1 MSVVEHIFEQ
11 RPQDTSRELPVTILD
26 FAGTTTAIRLGVATI
41 QLHDDL
47 WRVTRPDGEVLGYV
61 ERSTTA
67 SGHRFLAKR
76 MLQRQRRFLPIGEFW
91 SMDDAM
97 DCFRF

>member
-1 MSVVEHIFEQ
+1 MTTLDFVGT
-11 RPQDTSRELPVTILD
+11 TSRIDGAAL
-26 FAGTTTAIRLGVATI
+26 RRGVASI

-61 ERSTTA
+61 ERRATA
-67 SGHRFLAKR
+67 AGDRFQAKR
-76 MLQRQRRFLPIGEFW
+76 MLQRQRRFLPIGDFW
-91 SMDDAM
+91 TVDDAL

>member
-1 MSVVEHIFEQ
+1 M
-11 RPQDTSRELPVTILD
+11 TTLD
-26 FAGTTTAIRLGVATI
+26 FVGTPSRIDGASLKRGVASI

-61 ERSTTA
+61 ERRTTSA
-67 SGHRFLAKR
+67 GDRFQAKR
-76 MLQRQRRFLPIGEFW
+76 MLQRQRRFLPIGDFW
-91 SMDDAM
+91 TVDDAL

>member
-1 MSVVEHIFEQ
+1 M
-11 RPQDTSRELPVTILD
+11 TILD
-26 FAGTTTAIRLGVATI
+26 FAPAAGIRGGVATI

-61 ERSTTA
+61 ERTTTPA
-67 SGHRFLAKR
+67 GERFQAKR
-76 MLQRQRRFLPIGEFW
+76 MLQRQRRFLAVGEFW
-91 SMDDAM
+91 DFGSAM

>member
-1 MSVVEHIFEQ
+1 M
-11 RPQDTSRELPVTILD
+11 TTLD
-26 FAGTTTAIRLGVATI
+26 FASTDFASTGFARTDLTGTELAEQTALARFGVAMI

-47 WRVTRPDGEVLGYV
+47 WRVTRRNGEVLGYV

-67 SGHRFLAKR
+67 AGHRFVAKR
-76 MLQRQRRFLPIGEFW
+76 MLQRQRRFLPVGDFW
-91 SMDDAM
+91 SLDDAM

>member
-1 MSVVEHIFEQ
+1 MSVVEHSFECM
-11 RPQDTSRELPVTILD
+11 TILD
-26 FAGTTTAIRLGVATI
+26 FAPTSGTITGGVATI

-61 ERSTTA
+61 ERSTTPT
-67 SGHRFLAKR
+67 GPRFLAKR

-91 SMDDAM
+91 EFDSAM
-97 DCFRF
+97 ECFRF